1 MPARLNIVSRESP
14 DPPPVPMADT
24 RSGQWIRPAI
34 QALIPYHVPESS
46 GLIKLDAMENPY
58 SWPEAIVGEW
68 LQTLE
73 AVPLNRYPDAEAGAL
88 KSGLRAYLS
97 LSSATGILLGNGS
110 DELIQMICLA
120 VAGSGRTL
128 LTPEPGFAMYRVIAT
143 ITGLNYVA
151 VPLNSA
157 DFSLDMPAMLAA
169 IERHRPALVMF
180 AYPTNPTG
188 NLFDRNEVEQLIRAS
203 PGLVVIDEAYFNFA
217 GETFIYGLSRYPNVL
232 VLRTLSKMGLAG
244 LRLGILVGHHD
255 WLSEINKVRL
265 PYNINVLSQVSGE
278 FILRHAQVLEA
289 QIRRICV
296 DREAL
301 YRGLKK
307 LDDIEIWPSRTNFL
321 LMRLAGRADQ
331 VFQGLKAA
339 GILIKNLNG
348 THPLL
353 WDCMRVTI
361 GTPTENRRF
370 YEALKSLLKP

>member
-1 MPARLNIVSRESP
+1 MAVWMVRAGASGEFEQKFVQDQRVYVTWDALDVDISELETRDDRHLDPLRANPSP
-14 DPPPVPMADT
+14 EML
-24 RSGQWIRPAI
+24 R
-34 QALIPYHVPESS
+34 QAGDVRR
-46 GLIKLDAMENPY
+46 GD
-58 SWPEAIVGEW
+58 
-68 LQTLE
+68 
-73 AVPLNRYPDAEAGAL
+73 REAG
-88 KSGLRAYLS
+88 
-97 LSSATGILLGNGS
+97 
-110 DELIQMICLA
+110 CLA

-151 VPLNSA
+151 VPLNPA

-301 YRGLKK
+301 YRGLKE
-307 LDDIEIWPSRTNFL
+307 LDNIKIWPSRTNFL

-348 THPLL
+348 IHPLL